1 MLAVIRLV
9 DVTDDH
15 SSVYAGMRKSTFTQV
30 NTYMRNDVSRIDP
43 KKNQVTLLQIA
54 LFHYFNR
61 FEYVVRAS

>member
-15 SSVYAGMRKSTFTQV
+15 ASVYAGMRKSAFTQV
-30 NTYMRNDVSRIDP
+30 NTYMRNDVSGIDS
-43 KKNQVTLLQIA
+43 KKNQVTLLQIS

-61 FEYVVRAS
+61 FEDVVRAS